1 MPSYYTRRDHVALPD
16 GAYWGKVADPDGKVR
31 DLLSPEETARSIEDV
46 APELAYLRECASVL
60 DVGCGTGAALYALD
74 RYGVALAGVEPD
86 PVARLEAMR
95 RVPRAC
101 VVERL
106 PDLPPSGRFE
116 GLLCYHV
123 IEHMTDPVDEMRKA
137 LSVLT
142 VGARVVV
149 STPDF
154 GSPSAREYGARYRML
169 HDQTHIS
176 LFTTE
181 GLIRMLRDLRVG
193 IENIKWP
200 FCGTRFEAE
209 ARNWVDTGDNFS
221 PPAFGNVV
229 SVYGR
234 KR

>member
-46 APELAYLRECASVL
+46 KSELAYLRECSSVL

-95 RVPRAC
+95 RVPRAA

-106 PDLPPSGRFE
+106 PDLPSSGRFA

-123 IEHMTDPVDEMRKA
+123 IEHMTDPVAEMRRA
-137 LSVLT
+137 LAVLI

-154 GSPSAREYGARYRML
+154 ASQSARAWGSRYRML
-169 HDQTHIS
+169 HDRTHIS
-176 LFTTE
+176 LFSSVGVVE
-181 GLIRMLRDLRVG
+181 MLRDLGVGVERV
-193 IENIKWP
+193 EWP
-200 FCGTRFEAE
+200 FYGTRFESE

-221 PPAFGNVV
+221 PPALGNVV
-229 SVYGR
+229 SIYGR
-234 KR
+234 KL